1 MHEASPLAVKPHEAA
16 STPSLQC
23 LCFQIIQ
30 PLFPKMQLQQ
40 PEPCRRIYS
49 QSLAPKKALLS
60 LLALA
65 QKHKPRALRFSHAPR
80 QSLRIPCIASRC
92 LEIQTQPTWMC
103 NFALLL
109 PQLLLHQG
117 WRAHFRREALAEP
130 GGNGQPM
137 TGGSQGHSQWV
148 LSLNGALDIFMNFP
162 TPGGSKQ
169 LTGGYSSS
177 KISYSF

>member
-1 MHEASPLAVKPHEAA
+1 MRSQSLQQIQRDQTLCLTSILPKSLPCSVPASPCSLTKPLPGKRVPNEDSCRVLGCTVSPLAVKPHEAA
-16 STPSLQC
+16 GTPSLQC

-40 PEPCRRIYS
+40 PEPCRRIHS

-80 QSLRIPCIASRC
+80 QSLRILYIASQC

-117 WRAHFRREALAEP
+117 
-130 GGNGQPM
+130 
-137 TGGSQGHSQWV
+137 
-148 LSLNGALDIFMNFP
+148 
-162 TPGGSKQ
+162 
-169 LTGGYSSS
+169 
-177 KISYSF
+177 

>member
-1 MHEASPLAVKPHEAA
+1 MRLPAHLPCNASVSSPSSQRCSSSSPSPADG
-16 STPSLQC
+16 STLKV
-23 LCFQIIQ
+23 L
-30 PLFPKMQLQQ
+30 L
-40 PEPCRRIYS
+40 
-49 QSLAPKKALLS
+49 PKKALLS

-65 QKHKPRALRFSHAPR
+65 QKHKPRVLRFSHAPR
-80 QSLRIPCIASRC
+80 QSLRIPCIASQC

-137 TGGSQGHSQWV
+137 TRGSQGHSQWV
-148 LSLNGALDIFMNFP
+148 LKSSWSSGHLYEFPNSRRLKATDCMLFLLKNLLFLLISLLKNLHKLQN
-162 TPGGSKQ
+162 
-169 LTGGYSSS
+169 
-177 KISYSF
+177 